1 MSQVIVLIV
10 KQECLRGNL
19 VHKFWLRPNFQSTLT
34 ALFLIAVL
42 CILYISGAYD
52 KQLIY
57 TKQNSKVVTILSKVY
72 SYMRFS
78 TPEQS
83 KGHSLQRQTDY
94 ATQYALDNGLVLD
107 ESLTMRD
114 EGLSAYHQKH
124 ISKGALGTFYRG
136 IEEGM
141 VEPGSI
147 LIVENLDRL
156 SRAKPLDALP
166 HFLNI
171 IKAGIT
177 VVIAKDGKTYSQETI
192 DKSPF
197 ILLESIIDMVR
208 ANQESEYK
216 SERVKAALVGRINHW
231 IEHGHGRVLTIGQ
244 DPYWLKVKEDKKGFD
259 VIPEYAAIVQ
269 DILYRYQQ
277 GWGLTKIIEYLT
289 SHYKP
294 FNGNKW
300 HMSFLYKLIRTR
312 TLIGERYF
320 EIDNKRYVIENYYP
334 ALLSDTDFIIFQNE
348 VKNRATTQS
357 QQKIPSIV
365 TGNRICFCGHCG
377 NAIVTQN
384 RKQRTYKNK
393 VYERTPGLNRIYCSS
408 KIHGPKCT
416 VYTDSP
422 DGITTVQSGPIERAL
437 LQYCADQM
445 ELSAILNDDTDKS
458 LAIKAQ
464 IAELQRQASEAETVV
479 NNGNDAMTRLLM
491 QGDDVSAINNLVK
504 QHQTKLDDLQT
515 KISKLK
521 DDLRF
526 QKVHK
531 SADLIAQWDQV
542 KSDVMNMD
550 EETRLLVRQIVKK
563 TFKRM
568 DIYFHSFGKS
578 DIGKILNLPIDDQ
591 SIVMVLT
598 FINDKTRLLVIDRKT
613 GDWITHRNIQI
624 SESSVLSSLAD
635 GQAHPR

>member
-1 MSQVIVLIV
+1 M
-10 KQECLRGNL
+10 
-19 VHKFWLRPNFQSTLT
+19 
-34 ALFLIAVL
+34 
-42 CILYISGAYD
+42 
-52 KQLIY
+52 
-57 TKQNSKVVTILSKVY
+57 SKVY

-216 SERVKAALVGRINHW
+216 SERVKAAIVGRINHW

-244 DPYWLKVKEDKKGFD
+244 DPYWLKVREDKKGFD
-259 VIPEYAAIVQ
+259 VIPEHAAVVR

-289 SHYKP
+289 NHYQP

-320 EIDNKRYVIENYYP
+320 EIDNNRYVIENYYP
-334 ALLSDTDFIIFQNE
+334 ALLSDTDFIFLQNE
-348 VKNRATTQS
+348 IKNRASTQS

-416 VYTDSP
+416 IYTDSP
-422 DGITTVQSGPIERAL
+422 DGITTVQSGPVEHAL

-464 IAELQRQASEAETVV
+464 IAELQRQTGEAETVV
-479 NNGNDAMTRLLM
+479 NNGNEQITRLLIAG
-491 QGDDVSAINNLVK
+491 QDVSPITNVVN
-504 QHQTKLDDLQT
+504 QHQTKLDDLRIR
-515 KISKLK
+515 ISKLE

-531 SADLIAQWDQV
+531 SSDLIAQWEKV
-542 KSDVMNMD
+542 KSDVLDMD

-578 DIGKILNLPIDDQ
+578 KAGKKLKLKIPDDL
-591 SIVMVLT
+591 IVMKLT
-598 FINDKTRLLVIDRKT
+598 FINDKTRILAIDRKSGHWVKK
-613 GDWITHRNIQI
+613 GDLTIN
-624 SESSVLSSLAD
+624 SEVCHQDLVAGPSSDRVTPA
-635 GQAHPR
+635 